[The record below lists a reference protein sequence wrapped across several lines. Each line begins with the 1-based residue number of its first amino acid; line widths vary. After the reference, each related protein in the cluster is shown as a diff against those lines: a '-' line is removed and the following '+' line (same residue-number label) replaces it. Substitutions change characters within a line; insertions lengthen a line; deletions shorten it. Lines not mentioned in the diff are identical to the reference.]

1 MSSRSHLLNDRT
13 AERYRRSVTDG
24 VTRVAEKLAATERP
38 FTGVTPSE
46 LTPAVSGIDLEQPLG
61 DPAAALDELEEVYLR
76 DAVYF
81 HHPRYLA
88 HLNCPV
94 VIPAVLG
101 EAVLSAVNSSLDTWD
116 QSAGGTLI
124 ERRLVEWTAERIGLG
139 RSADGIFTSGGTQSN
154 LQALLLARE
163 EACRLVDKNA
173 ATPPSRPE
181 ALSRLRVLTS
191 ECSHFSVEKAARLLG
206 LAPDAVVSVPCD
218 HDRRMRTDALA
229 EELER
234 CAREGLVVM
243 AVVATAGTTDFGSID
258 PLPAIADLCERAG
271 VWLHV
276 DAAYG
281 CGLLV
286 SRRHGMLAGIERAD
300 SVTVD
305 YHKSFFQPVSSSAV
319 LVRDRTALRHV
330 TYHAD
335 YLNPARMAENRIPN
349 QVDKSL
355 QTTRRFDALKL
366 WLTLRVMGADGV
378 GELFDEVVDRAAD
391 AWRLLDADPR
401 FEVVTEPQL
410 STLVF
415 RYVPSARPR
424 PSPGADARRTP
435 APQPQPQHREP
446 VDAANL
452 HAREALSAS
461 GEALVASTVVDGA
474 HYLKFT
480 LLNPETTL
488 DDIATV
494 LDLIA
499 EYAGGHLSSNGYP
512 SEHGPDGSADAGA
525 GADAGPRG
533 PRRPHGPRTS
543 RDRLGRQP
551 GSAQPGPEF
560 SSSRAS

>member
-1 MSSRSHLLNDRT
+1 MRSHLLNDLT
-13 AERYRRSVTDG
+13 AEHYRRSVKEG
-24 VTRVAEKLAATERP
+24 VERVAAQLAATERP
-38 FTGVTPSE
+38 FTGVTPE
-46 LTPAVSGIDLEQPLG
+46 ALAPRIERIDLDRPLN
-61 DPAAALDELEEVYLR
+61 DTTAALDELEEVYLQ

-124 ERRLVEWTAERIGLG
+124 ERRLIDWTAARIGLG
-139 RSADGIFTSGGTQSN
+139 PDADGVFTSGGTQSN

-163 EACRLVDKNA
+163 EAGG
-173 ATPPSRPE
+173 TP
-181 ALSRLRVLTS
+181 LSELRILTS
-191 ECSHFSVEKAARLLG
+191 EASHFSVRKSAQLLG
-206 LAPDAVVSVPCD
+206 LGADSVVVVPVD
-218 HDRRMRTDALA
+218 HDKRMQTLALA
-229 EELER
+229 HELER
-234 CAREGLVVM
+234 CHRDGLVAM

-258 PLPAIADLCERAG
+258 PLPEIAELCERFG
-271 VWLHV
+271 TWLHV

-286 SRRHGMLAGIERAD
+286 SPTRRELLNGIERAD

-319 LVRDRTALRHV
+319 LVRDASVLRHA

-335 YLNPARMAENRIPN
+335 YLNPRRAVTERIPN

-366 WLTLRVMGADGV
+366 WMTLRVMGADGI
-378 GELFDEVVDRAAD
+378 GQLFDEVCDLTAAG
-391 AWRLLDADPR
+391 WKLLASDPR
-401 FEVVTEPQL
+401 FDVVVEPAL

-415 RYVPSARPR
+415 RYI
-424 PSPGADARRTP
+424 P
-435 APQPQPQHREP
+435 AAVTDPAEIDR
-446 VDAANL
+446 ANL
-452 HAREALSAS
+452 HARKALFAS
-461 GEALVASTVVDGA
+461 GDAAVAGTKVAGR

-480 LLNPETTL
+480 LLNPETTT
-488 DDIATV
+488 DDLTAV

-499 EYAGGHLSSNGYP
+499 GHAEQY
-512 SEHGPDGSADAGA
+512 
-525 GADAGPRG
+525 
-533 PRRPHGPRTS
+533 
-543 RDRLGRQP
+543 LGEP
-551 GSAQPGPEF
+551 LD
-560 SSSRAS
+560 RAS